1 MPTNKVARKA
11 GGASRVTS
19 NTPVSIAATKPP
31 RALRIGPNIGKQIF
45 QSMDTGRLL
54 IAFLAFG
61 AACSTLWAWMVANTG
76 EVAVVDPQTARSRQ

>member
-1 MPTNKVARKA
+1 MQINP
-11 GGASRVTS
+11 
-19 NTPVSIAATKPP
+19 I
-31 RALRIGPNIGKQIF
+31 IGKQIF

>member
-1 MPTNKVARKA
+1 
-11 GGASRVTS
+11 
-19 NTPVSIAATKPP
+19 
-31 RALRIGPNIGKQIF
+31 
-45 QSMDTGRLL
+45 MDAGRLL

>member
-1 MPTNKVARKA
+1 MQINPII
-11 GGASRVTS
+11 S
-19 NTPVSIAATKPP
+19 
-31 RALRIGPNIGKQIF
+31 KQIF

>member
-1 MPTNKVARKA
+1 MISLLPHL
-11 GGASRVTS
+11 
-19 NTPVSIAATKPP
+19 P
-31 RALRIGPNIGKQIF
+31 RAPATGPIVGKQIF

-76 EVAVVDPQTARSRQ
+76 EVTAADTQAARVRQ

>member
-1 MPTNKVARKA
+1 M
-11 GGASRVTS
+11 
-19 NTPVSIAATKPP
+19 
-31 RALRIGPNIGKQIF
+31 RINLIIDKQIF

-76 EVAVVDPQTARSRQ
+76 EVAVVDPQPARSRQ